1 MNNKNEK
8 RMLIDTTKD
17 KEEINKQKKKLV
29 WNTTKRKQKRIKSY
43 LQNQLL

>member
-1 MNNKNEK
+1 
-8 RMLIDTTKD
+8 MLIDTTKD

-29 WNTTKRKQKRIKSY
+29 LNKTKRKQKRIKSY

>member
-8 RMLIDTTKD
+8 RMFTDTAKN

-29 WNTTKRKQKRIKSY
+29 WNTTKRKQKRIKNN

>member
-29 WNTTKRKQKRIKSY
+29 LNKTKRKQKRIKSY

>member
-8 RMLIDTTKD
+8 RMLINTTKN

-29 WNTTKRKQKRIKSY
+29 WNTTKRKQKRIKNN

>member
-1 MNNKNEK
+1 MNNRNEK
-8 RMLIDTTKD
+8 RMLIDTAKN

-29 WNTTKRKQKRIKSY
+29 WNTTKRKQKRIKNN

>member
-8 RMLIDTTKD
+8 IMFTDTAKN

-29 WNTTKRKQKRIKSY
+29 WNTTKRKQKRIKNN

>member
-8 RMLIDTTKD
+8 RMFTDTAKN